1 MALRRSRLDP
11 RFHFCVF
18 AMIKFVSTLVFFLM
32 LNFNLWACPSCA
44 GSMQNESDK
53 WIVVALGVFV
63 LLTYIPFYILYSTI
77 IKNRNVNNEQ
87 QESR

>member
-1 MALRRSRLDP
+1 
-11 RFHFCVF
+11 
-18 AMIKFVSTLVFFLM
+18 MIKFLTILFFSAF
-32 LNFNLWACPSCA
+32 FNIPSLACPACA

-53 WIVVALGVFV
+53 YIVVALGVFV

-77 IKNRNVNNEQ
+77 IKNRNVNNDK

>member
-1 MALRRSRLDP
+1 MSKYLSA
-11 RFHFCVF
+11 F
-18 AMIKFVSTLVFFLM
+18 FVAII
-32 LNFNLWACPSCA
+32 LNTPAWACPACA

-53 WIVVALGVFV
+53 YIVVALGVFV